1 MILRTFFSTDI
12 TGGVV
17 RSENMCGGEMQLRI
31 LEDTELAA
39 IEVLLKHTHGCDYYN
54 YETCDL

>member
-1 MILRTFFSTDI
+1 MFLRIFFSADI

-17 RSENMCGGEMQLRI
+17 RTENECGGNMQLRV
-31 LEDTELAA
+31 LEDCELAA
-39 IEVLLKHTHGCDYYN
+39 LETLLKHTHGCDYYN